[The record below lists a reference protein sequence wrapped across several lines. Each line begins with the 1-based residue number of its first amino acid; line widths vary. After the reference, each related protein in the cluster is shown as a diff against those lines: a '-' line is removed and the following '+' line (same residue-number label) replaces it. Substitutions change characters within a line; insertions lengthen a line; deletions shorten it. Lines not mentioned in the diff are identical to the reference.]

1 MGHINLELLECA
13 YLVAAMLLE
22 IPYMAAHEFDARR
35 RLISKNFHHVLRQSE
50 RQPLVGPPESMREHL
65 VAASKA
71 MKKGDWRACTNFII
85 NEKMNAKVWSLFQD
99 PDSVRSMIQQK
110 IQEESLRTYLF
121 TYSSIYDSLSL
132 ITLSDMFELTL
143 PVTLSVVSK
152 MIINE
157 ELMASLDEPTH
168 SIVMH
173 RTEPTRL
180 QSLALQLSEKVAYL
194 VDNNERLMEMKQGNF
209 FFPSKGYQGNDG
221 NRQHKD
227 SYNKDGQ
234 GNRGGNYQNKGG
246 YQKSGYQRGGG
257 YNKGDRENRNRERNE
272 STSGYRY

>member
-1 MGHINLELLECA
+1 MG
-13 YLVAAMLLE
+13 
-22 IPYMAAHEFDARR
+22 
-35 RLISKNFHHVLRQSE
+35 
-50 RQPLVGPPESMREHL
+50 
-65 VAASKA
+65 
-71 MKKGDWRACTNFII
+71 WRACTNFII

-209 FFPSKGYQGNDG
+209 FFNNKGYQGNDG
-221 NRQHKD
+221 GRQHKD

-234 GNRGGNYQNKGG
+234 GNRGNYQSNRGG

-257 YNKGDRENRNRERNE
+257 YNKG
-272 STSGYRY
+272 GGGGGGQ